1 MSRHI
6 SSNLTLSNYLES
18 PSLSIDPAQAETLC
32 NILHEQFL
40 YGHYVRDCLTPP
52 QQAIFVEYGFARHRD
67 AETVIDEPLAI
78 LAALRWM
85 KHSTEY
91 SLFKRLYSN
100 INKHSTRRNGFE
112 AYLVFYLRTA
122 FEHTPLNAIFTL
134 RCDFAARENLDLA
147 WLQEEFNLVMV
158 VDSGNKPRVS
168 VATPSSGPSSNNGPQ
183 ARSGKDVLEWISTNK
198 DQFTFCLPPESFGP
212 DILFFIESKVS
223 KKLLLVLIQAKNYGD
238 VKKAVLVNGV
248 RTITPAWFWKSKDKK
263 VCLFSICSLHLLQL
277 I

>member
-85 KHSTEY
+85 KRSTEY
-91 SLFKRLYSN
+91 SLFKRLYCN
-100 INKHSTRRNGFE
+100 IDNHSTHWNGFE
-112 AYLVFYLRTA
+112 ACLVFYLRTVFQDA
-122 FEHTPLNAIFTL
+122 PPLHAIFPF
-134 RCDFAARENLDLA
+134 RSDFAWRANTDRV
-147 WLQEEFNLVMV
+147 WQYEEFKLVMV
-158 VDSGNKPRVS
+158 VDSRNTPRISVVS
-168 VATPSSGPSSNNGPQ
+168 PSSGPSPNIGFQ
-183 ARSGKDVLEWISTNK
+183 AQSGRDVLDWISTNK
-198 DQFTFCLPPESFGP
+198 DQSTFCFPPESFGP
-212 DILFFIESKVS
+212 DILLFIQSKAS
-223 KKLLLVLIQAKNYGD
+223 EKLLLVLIQAKKYND
-238 VKKAVLVNGV
+238 VKKGPLIHGV
-248 RTITPAWFWKSKDKK
+248 RTINPAWFWKSKDTK
-263 VCLFSICSLHLLQL
+263 VCSFLQAVCICFD
-277 I
+277 